1 MTAAPFT
8 LVRARVA
15 EVTRPAAAFLRVV
28 FAGPELGRAG
38 GVADP
43 DTGLTRHLDRRI
55 KIIVPG
61 PRGLP
66 AISDGADWYHAWLA
80 EPAEERGF
88 MRTYSIR
95 ELSGDGEHTRLT
107 VDFVVHGGNGGHG
120 GHGGHGAD
128 TGHAGHGR
136 DGGHGEHAET
146 GPALRW
152 ALQARPGDEVLLVLP
167 RRGVARDEGVEFAPG
182 AARNIV
188 LVGDETAAP
197 AVARILEDL
206 AQRTPG
212 ARSAPGGSAPR
223 LTALLELPGP
233 GAAPGIAHGPGAEV
247 HWLPRRPGEVPGAQA
262 LPALRALLHA
272 DGAGHAD
279 GGERDVVNR
288 GCSTELPE
296 TADGLPWAVPGAAG
310 TDDATD
316 DPADVEATYWWVA
329 GESGLVKSV
338 RRLLVREAGVD
349 RSRVAFMGYWRTGV
363 AMRG

>member
-38 GVADP
+38 GVP
-43 DTGLTRHLDRRI
+43 DTGTGLTRHLDRRI

-66 AISDGADWYHAWLA
+66 AIADDADWYHAWLA

-95 ELSGDGEHTRLT
+95 ELSGNGEHTRLT
-107 VDFVVHGGNGGHG
+107 VDFVVHGGNAGHG
-120 GHGGHGAD
+120 G
-128 TGHAGHGR
+128 
-136 DGGHGEHAET
+136 HAET

-152 ALQARPGDEVLLVLP
+152 ALHARPGDEVLLVLP

-182 AARNIV
+182 AARSIV

-206 AQRTPG
+206 AQRTRG
-212 ARSAPGGSAPR
+212 AHSTPDGPAPR

-233 GAAPGIAHGPGAEV
+233 GTAPGIAHGPGAAV
-247 HWLPRRPGEVPGAQA
+247 HWLPRRPGEAPGAQV
-262 LPALRALLHA
+262 LPALRALLRA

-288 GCSTELPE
+288 GCPTELPE
-296 TADGLPWAVPGAAG
+296 TADGLPWAVPGAAAA
-310 TDDATD
+310 DDAAD
-316 DPADVEATYWWVA
+316 DTADVEATYWWVA